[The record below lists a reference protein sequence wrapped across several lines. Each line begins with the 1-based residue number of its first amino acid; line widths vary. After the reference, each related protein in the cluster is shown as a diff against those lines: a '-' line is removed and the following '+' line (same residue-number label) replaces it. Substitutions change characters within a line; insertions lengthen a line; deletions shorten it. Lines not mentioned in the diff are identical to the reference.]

1 MLDDLSSLEA
11 EPEAPTL
18 PATGELGAL
27 AAKGEAQ
34 QWSFDDIDWDVEAVV
49 PAWLP
54 RKFHAALI
62 SQFYHGELAT
72 IRMCRALL
80 DDVGD
85 PLTDPLARRC
95 VALQIVDEER
105 HARVY
110 ADYLAR
116 IGDFAPPEP
125 ALEAAFA
132 EALSWS
138 GPPQAMVSAFNIIL
152 EGEALRAL
160 EDLGGWLP
168 CPLFQRI
175 NARICRDE
183 ARHFAFGRIYL
194 KATLGSLEQ
203 GQRFD
208 IFRRLKKLW
217 RDTAFGTLDRFSIP
231 GLITRRRRRN
241 WAEGGWQEHLKSLID
256 VGLLNAGEAKPL
268 EGGA

>member
-1 MLDDLSSLEA
+1 MLDALSTLDTG
-11 EPEAPTL
+11 PEAPPSPETRAL
-18 PATGELGAL
+18 RAL
-27 AAKGEAQ
+27 AVKGAAQ
-34 QWSFDDIDWDVEAVV
+34 QWSLDDIDWDIEAVV

-62 SQFYHGELAT
+62 SQFYHGERAT

-80 DDVGD
+80 DGV
-85 PLTDPLARRC
+85 TDPLVRRC
-95 VALQIVDEER
+95 LNLQIEDEER

-110 ADYLAR
+110 TDYLAR

-175 NARICRDE
+175 NVRICRDE

-194 KATLGSLEQ
+194 KATMGGLDQS
-203 GQRFD
+203 QRLD
-208 IFRRLKKLW
+208 IFRRLKGLW
-217 RDTAFGTLDRFSIP
+217 RDTAFGTLDGFWIP

-241 WAEGGWQEHLKSLID
+241 WAEEGWQVHLKSLIE
-256 VGLLNAGEAKPL
+256 VGLIGSDELPL
-268 EGGA
+268 VEPENT

>member
-1 MLDDLSSLEA
+1 MLDDFSLPKISALE
-11 EPEAPTL
+11 
-18 PATGELGAL
+18 AL

-34 QWSFDDIDWDVEAVV
+34 QWSFDDIDWDMETAV

-62 SQFYHGELAT
+62 SQFYHGERAT
-72 IRMCRALL
+72 IRMCRMLL
-80 DDVGD
+80 DGV
-85 PLTDPLARRC
+85 TDPLVRRC
-95 VALQIVDEER
+95 VALQIIDEER

-110 ADYLAR
+110 AEYLAG
-116 IGDFAPPEP
+116 IGDIAPPEP

-160 EDLGGWLP
+160 EDIGGWLS

-175 NARICRDE
+175 NVRICRDE

-194 KATLGSLEQ
+194 KATLGDFEQ
-203 GQRFD
+203 SQRFD
-208 IFRRLKKLW
+208 IFRRLKALW
-217 RDTAFGTLDRFSIP
+217 RDTAFGTLDRFRIP

-241 WAEGGWQEHLKSLID
+241 WAEGGWQVHLKSLIE
-256 VGLLNAGEAKPL
+256 VGLIGAGEARRL